1 MTGLAYKEFRQN
13 RTMLIGMLIFPALIS
28 FVFCAWFISSIGI
41 PSEDGETVK
50 MSLIESVRQRQGQGM
65 WMTFLCMGFVM
76 AGFLQGT
83 AFNYDEKKSFAYFVT
98 STPEGV
104 RGYIRTKYE
113 LVFVMMML
121 TLFSVQ
127 LGDWVMTLVC
137 ASYDV
142 EWFSLAEPMIMLSF
156 LQMLLRAIEI
166 PFTIRFGVK
175 NGSTIKMIML
185 VIMVIAFLIVLAVFT
200 DKIGELF
207 VNGTEKL
214 STLAKSLLA
223 LFPVIAV
230 GLYYLSYRLSVK
242 LYLKGVE
249 LYDK

>member
-1 MTGLAYKEFRQN
+1 MTGFAYKEFKQN
-13 RTMLIGMLIFPALIS
+13 LMMLIGMLIFPALTS
-28 FVFCAWFISSIGI
+28 FVFCAWFINGIGI

-50 MSLIESVRQRQGQGM
+50 MSLMESIRQRQGQGM
-65 WMTFLCMGFVM
+65 WLLFLCIGFVM

-83 AFNYDEKKSFAYFVT
+83 EFNTDEKKSFAYFVT

-137 ASYDV
+137 AAYGV

-200 DKIGELF
+200 DYIGELF
-207 VNGTEKL
+207 VSGTEKL
-214 STLAKSLLA
+214 STLAKILLA

-249 LYDK
+249 RYDK